1 MLTSAGLH
9 VTKYVQISVGTRDVV
24 QVTQKAYCPKH
35 ASPLAWIASRNT
47 AATIAATSSSAP
59 PAAATSSSAP
69 PAAATSSAPSPPA
82 PHQQHQLENA
92 SFHRVLGELGAKLRF
107 LPNGNHSQ
115 WVLDMRAQH
124 DDYCASLSGGQ
135 VVKVELMRSVFLRH
149 EWHQCMLT
157 YADVC

>member
-1 MLTSAGLH
+1 MLTYAGLH
-9 VTKYVQISVGTRDVV
+9 VTKYVHISVGTRDVV

-35 ASPLAWIASRNT
+35 ASPLAWIASRNI
-47 AATIAATSSSAP
+47 AATTAATSSSAP
-59 PAAATSSSAP
+59 PAAATSSSP
-69 PAAATSSAPSPPA
+69 PRAT
-82 PHQQHQLENA
+82 PHQPHQLENA
-92 SFHRVLGELGAKLRF
+92 SFHRVLGELGTKLRF

-149 EWHQCMLT
+149 
-157 YADVC
+157 

>member
-1 MLTSAGLH
+1 M
-9 VTKYVQISVGTRDVV
+9 TKYVQISVGSRDVV

-47 AATIAATSSSAP
+47 AATRSSAP
-59 PAAATSSSAP
+59 PAAATRSSAP
-69 PAAATSSAPSPPA
+69 PAAATRSAPSPPT

-149 EWHQCMLT
+149 QCPRMLT